1 MVETRLTDE
10 ALVLRQ
16 GDLVIDLA
24 RCRVLLSE
32 HPIIPTYSE
41 YLLLVFLATRAGYAV
56 PKRRLLEE
64 ALGRHDPGG
73 LRLVD
78 EHIRHLKSKLE
89 RGSQAVIEPV
99 GEDGY
104 RFVRPARHVT

>member
-32 HPIIPTYSE
+32 HPIIPTYPE

-89 RGSQAVIEPV
+89 RYGRRFIEEV
-99 GEDGY
+99 NGAAY
-104 RFVRPARHVT
+104 RFLPQADGA